1 MMGKYQ
7 NKYRIP
13 TARLQTWN
21 YASNAAYF
29 ITICTQNRQHSFGEI
44 IDGKMEFST
53 IGFIVEHEWTKTPA
67 LRPDMNL
74 ELGGYTVMPNHFHA
88 ILIIGN
94 NKYNTVGN
102 GIDGDGDGGGGVCR
116 RRRDAMHGVSTMI
129 TTTPTTTP
137 TTPPTT
143 TTTPTTP
150 TTPTTTP
157 TTPTTPPTTTTT
169 PSMTTPTTTTTPANP
184 TIVNPT
190 TINNTGAGTNA
201 NQFGPQSKNLASII
215 RGFKSAVTTYAR
227 KNGIIDFAWQPRFH
241 DHIIRDAASFERIQ
255 NYIANNPS
263 NWKEDKFNCQ

>member
-1 MMGKYQ
+1 MMEKYQ

-13 TARLQTWN
+13 SARLQSWDYGST
-21 YASNAAYF
+21 AAYF
-29 ITICTQNRQHSFGEI
+29 ITICTQNRQYSFGEI

-53 IGFIVEHEWTKTPA
+53 IGLIVQHEWTKTPA

-74 ELGGYTVMPNHFHA
+74 ELGEYTVMPNHFHA
-88 ILIIGN
+88 ILIIGDN
-94 NKYNTVGN
+94 TYNTVGN
-102 GIDGDGDGGGGVCR
+102 GIDGDGDGGGGVC

-143 TTTPTTP
+143 TPTT
-150 TTPTTTP
+150 
-157 TTPTTPPTTTTT
+157 TTPPTTTTT
-169 PSMTTPTTTTTPANP
+169 PSVTTPTTTTT
-184 TIVNPT
+184 TVNPT